1 MRAGATAAAA
11 VGIVAAAVLLVVLV
25 LVLVASHH
33 PAAACSVH
41 YIPNWP
47 GSPKWLQQSGQLSTV
62 RCP

>member
-1 MRAGATAAAA
+1 MTPARFA
-11 VGIVAAAVLLVVLV
+11 VLGVAAVLLVVLV
-25 LVLVASHH
+25 LVVVFLLSDH